1 MALGFLCNPVRTPSG
16 AIRET
21 GAQLG
26 FAESQSLAGMVEN
39 QWIFSL

>member
-21 GAQLG
+21 GAQLE
-26 FAESQSLAGMVEN
+26 FAESQSLVDMVEI
-39 QWIFSL
+39 QRIFSL

>member
-1 MALGFLCNPVRTPSG
+1 MTLGFLCNPLRTPSG

-26 FAESQSLAGMVEN
+26 FAESQSLVDMVEI
-39 QWIFSL
+39 QRIFSL